1 MTITETRPDLS
12 PVEPPPSPSRN
23 RWRSIVVIVVIVG
36 AIVALLSQGLLS
48 NLNYFETV
56 QQAMHNRTTLGTSDF
71 RLEGLVQKGSIER
84 TAQGANFYLDG
95 TTTNEVRVIASGT
108 PPQLFQN
115 DIPVVV
121 DGHFSSDS
129 SNVFFASQ
137 IIVNH
142 TSKYIEAH
150 PSRVKAPNGS
160 VR

>member
-1 MTITETRPDLS
+1 MTTTETRPELS
-12 PVEPPPSPSRN
+12 PIEPPPSPSRR
-23 RWRSIVVIVVIVG
+23 RWRSLVVIGVMVA

-48 NLNYFETV
+48 NINYFETV
-56 QQAMHNRTTLGTSDF
+56 QQAMHDRATLGTNDF
-71 RLEGLVQKGSIER
+71 RLEGLVQTGSIER

-95 TTTNEVRVIASGT
+95 TTTNEVRVIDSGS

-121 DGHFSSDS
+121 DGHFASDS
-129 SNVFFASQ
+129 SNVFYADQ

-142 TSKYIEAH
+142 SSNYIAAH
-150 PSRVKAPNGS
+150 PNRVKAPNGS